1 MAFAWA
7 KPYNNPMA
15 IIQNPPDNWQGL
27 VGSVNG
33 KLKFSSM
40 AYGVRA
46 GVINLYNGYFAKGNN
61 TLLGIF
67 KVYAP
72 EGHGGNNPKIY
83 AEHIGK
89 QIGKG
94 ISTKLDFN
102 KYGRAISREII
113 KFETGDDITNAEFND
128 GFAMAAKRIGVS
140 TEIVA
145 DGGWLPSSGITKFKW
160 TFPRIVFVVGVA
172 FIGYKII
179 KKKK

>member
-83 AEHIGK
+83 AVDLKI
-89 QIGKG
+89 
-94 ISTKLDFN
+94 KLN
-102 KYGRAISREII
+102 
-113 KFETGDDITNAEFND
+113 N
-128 GFAMAAKRIGVS
+128 
-140 TEIVA
+140 
-145 DGGWLPSSGITKFKW
+145 
-160 TFPRIVFVVGVA
+160 
-172 FIGYKII
+172 
-179 KKKK
+179 